1 MEPLRPS
8 PFGQR
13 CKSAKLQRWR
23 CEEAKAKVRRYN
35 GDVRRCETTIASSPS
50 HSRLRNSALS
60 YLRPKGDSAK
70 VEVAPSVHHPSL
82 TFISQTLKHLTS
94 RIHTLAFRICSGSS
108 YTKNKLESRSHISL
122 ITCSNSYLTL
132 NETELFTL
140 LSTDRWVHHF
150 TVVPRVLLS
159 RMNSLLS
166 IFLHK

>member
-1 MEPLRPS
+1 M
-8 PFGQR
+8 
-13 CKSAKLQRWR
+13 
-23 CEEAKAKVRRYN
+23 RRYN

-108 YTKNKLESRSHISL
+108 YTKNKSESRSHISL

-140 LSTDRWVHHF
+140 VIYRSVGASFHSCPLSPIITDEF
-150 TVVPRVLLS
+150 TFVNLS
-159 RMNSLLS
+159 SQVAR
-166 IFLHK
+166 

>member
-1 MEPLRPS
+1 M
-8 PFGQR
+8 
-13 CKSAKLQRWR
+13 
-23 CEEAKAKVRRYN
+23 RRYN

-50 HSRLRNSALS
+50 HYRLRNSALS

-70 VEVAPSVHHPSL
+70 VEVAPSVHHTSL
-82 TFISQTLKHLTS
+82 TFISHLTS

-108 YTKNKLESRSHISL
+108 YTKNKSESRSHISL

-150 TVVPRVLLS
+150 TVVPRVPLS